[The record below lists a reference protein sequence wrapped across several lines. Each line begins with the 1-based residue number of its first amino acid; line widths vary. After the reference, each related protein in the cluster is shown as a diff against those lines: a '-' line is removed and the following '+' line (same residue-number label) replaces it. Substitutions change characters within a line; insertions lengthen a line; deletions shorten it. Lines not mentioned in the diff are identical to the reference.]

1 MKVFFF
7 SLFFWKA
14 LIMIFL
20 CCTYGV
26 TEKEERSFIF
36 EGGGGGAEGCNKKYR
51 KFARLLVSWRRI
63 YPKNVIFIFFTK
75 SPLFCML
82 HNFYAPYKKITLK
95 IKSKCQNRCQSMS
108 VHIISS
114 IKDDDNIKIHTFL
127 QHVNMLLREYLKALF
142 AWYTKYSCEKS
153 KGLISSMPF
162 QEHVVFVVLV
172 RRYWFVFIGIRFIK
186 SVSCMWNLLALD
198 FYDILK
204 ILKTFLL
211 KAKKLLVQDRRDNY

>member
-1 MKVFFF
+1 MMIKIKHMEVVVLTLAPFSNLLVMHSCMFLNAVHIDVKVKIARHESIFPL

-82 HNFYAPYKKITLK
+82 HNFYAPYKKNKPSKLNQNVKIVVKAWMFTL
-95 IKSKCQNRCQSMS
+95 
-108 VHIISS
+108 
-114 IKDDDNIKIHTFL
+114 
-127 QHVNMLLREYLKALF
+127 
-142 AWYTKYSCEKS
+142 
-153 KGLISSMPF
+153 
-162 QEHVVFVVLV
+162 
-172 RRYWFVFIGIRFIK
+172 
-186 SVSCMWNLLALD
+186 
-198 FYDILK
+198 
-204 ILKTFLL
+204 
-211 KAKKLLVQDRRDNY
+211 

>member
-1 MKVFFF
+1 M
-7 SLFFWKA
+7 
-14 LIMIFL
+14 
-20 CCTYGV
+20 
-26 TEKEERSFIF
+26 
-36 EGGGGGAEGCNKKYR
+36 N
-51 KFARLLVSWRRI
+51 
-63 YPKNVIFIFFTK
+63 
-75 SPLFCML
+75 
-82 HNFYAPYKKITLK
+82 
-95 IKSKCQNRCQSMS
+95 

-127 QHVNMLLREYLKALF
+127 QHVNMLLREYLKAIF

-211 KAKKLLVQDRRDNY
+211 KWRNFSCKIDVIIIKNVQNIHIQVFSIMNFGLNTECKMKNMKALGEEKNFH